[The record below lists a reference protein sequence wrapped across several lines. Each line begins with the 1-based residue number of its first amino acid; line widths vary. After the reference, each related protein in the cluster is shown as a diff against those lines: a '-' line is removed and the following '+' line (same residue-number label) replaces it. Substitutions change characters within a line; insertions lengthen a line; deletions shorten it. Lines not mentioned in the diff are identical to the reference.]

1 MLEKLL
7 LDFSDG
13 QKMRKLEIRVVYS
26 ARKTLGL
33 TGRGWCGCVHR

>member
-26 ARKTLGL
+26 ARKT
-33 TGRGWCGCVHR
+33 GRGWCGCVHR